1 MSGALLE
8 GMCPSVVEMV
18 IWKTLQGVDG
28 ASAVTYGCV
37 CIVCRDEL
45 ELDGVVKDVFDD
57 ASSAQWRGTGRGS

>member
-1 MSGALLE
+1 
-8 GMCPSVVEMV
+8 MV

-28 ASAVTYGCV
+28 ASAVTYGRV

-57 ASSAQWRGTGRGS
+57 ASSAQWMGTAKGS

>member
-28 ASAVTYGCV
+28 ASAVTYGCACV
-37 CIVCRDEL
+37 LFAEMNL
-45 ELDGVVKDVFDD
+45 SLMGL
-57 ASSAQWRGTGRGS
+57 